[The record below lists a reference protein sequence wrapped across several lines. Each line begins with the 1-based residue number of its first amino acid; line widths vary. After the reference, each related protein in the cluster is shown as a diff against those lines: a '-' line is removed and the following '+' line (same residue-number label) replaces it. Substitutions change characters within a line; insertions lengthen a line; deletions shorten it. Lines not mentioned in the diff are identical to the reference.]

1 MSFAKRLQKETMSDI
16 IIRKAAAEDVR
27 RIAEIEKASIP
38 QPWSEAAFAEALT
51 QENAVT
57 LVAETDG
64 KIAGFITGVFLF
76 DNADIYSVATDEK
89 YRKKGIGAG
98 LLQAFFGAVPT
109 EVEAV
114 GLEVRESNSAAISLY
129 EKCGFERVGLRRNF
143 YEQPRENAVLYT
155 KRLR

>member
-1 MSFAKRLQKETMSDI
+1 MSDI
-16 IIRKAAAEDVR
+16 IIRKASSEDVAQ
-27 RIAEIEKASIP
+27 IAEIEKASIP

-64 KIAGFITGVFLF
+64 EIAGFITGVFLF
-76 DNADIYSVATDEK
+76 DNADIYSVATAEQQ
-89 YRKKGIGAG
+89 RKKGVGG
-98 LLQAFFGAVPT
+98 KLLQAFFDTLPT
-109 EVEAV
+109 EVETV

-129 EKCGFERVGLRRNF
+129 EKSGFERVGLRKNF

-155 KRLR
+155 KKLFK